1 MADGLSVRQKLK
13 STLRNWYGSYGQVN
27 ILLWNVHSPHRRT
40 RCPVRRILLPEM
52 RNLIGQRSTQF
63 ARFHFLM
70 RFLHFIF
77 KVVEEMMA
85 PFGIKRENIDG
96 RILKSEIIWRT
107 FQKFSAIW
115 PYYGHHWSRHN
126 SLVNSTDYH
135 E

>member
-1 MADGLSVRQKLK
+1 MGHTDKSIFSYETSTAPIDGRGVLSGESCFRRWGILSDNVQPNLQGFTFWCVFY
-13 STLRNWYGSYGQVN
+13 TL
-27 ILLWNVHSPHRRT
+27 
-40 RCPVRRILLPEM
+40 
-52 RNLIGQRSTQF
+52 F
-63 ARFHFLM
+63 
-70 RFLHFIF
+70 F

-126 SLVNSTDYH
+126 SLVNNTDSH
-135 E
+135 EQNSLLSMKIVWPSAC